1 LHNNYALNGL
11 KHYICTIMGLIRF
24 LIFAICILYVVKTL
38 AKIFLPF
45 LFKKAV
51 SKMQDT
57 MNEQSASQANSKP
70 EGTISVDYIPP
81 TTKKKA
87 KFNANDDFIPYE
99 EVK

>member
-1 LHNNYALNGL
+1 
-11 KHYICTIMGLIRF
+11 MGLIRF
-24 LIFAICILYVVKTL
+24 LIFTLCIFYVVKTL

-51 SKMQDT
+51 SKMQNN
-57 MNEQSASQANSKP
+57 MNGQNATQASTKP

-81 TTKKKA
+81 TTKKQP
-87 KFNANDDFIPYE
+87 KFKGNDDFIPYE